1 MFRQLVTTVVHRCG
15 IIALYILS
23 GCCLEGCFNF
33 PHWLLG
39 VNCVDVAFYEAV
51 WLNILLFSHVWNDIY
66 GEIFNEFSEVR
77 IDFLN
82 WNIEWFLE
90 LSTPFGFKHLLR
102 VFKLISSLFEKVILI
117 SMLVGQD
124 SALAWIG
131 VQILHTVD
139 GILLRKWTIIITPR
153 LVQVSLWWYT
163 QEVLIALCYYRLCTF
178 DVTKGIKISLPLVDT
193 HVHWLPLCLLSLIF
207 QLLKCRFDS

>member
-1 MFRQLVTTVVHRCG
+1 MFWQLVTTVVHRCG
-15 IIALYILS
+15 IILTLYILS
-23 GCCLEGCFNF
+23 GCCLEGCLNF

-51 WLNILLFSHVWNDIY
+51 WLNILLFGHMWNDIQ
-66 GEIFNEFSEVR
+66 GEIFNEFSEIW

-82 WNIEWFLE
+82 RNIEWFLE
-90 LSTPFGFKHLLR
+90 LSTPFGLKHLFR

-117 SMLVGQD
+117 AMLVRHH

-153 LVQVSLWWYT
+153 LVQVSLWW
-163 QEVLIALCYYRLCTF
+163 
-178 DVTKGIKISLPLVDT
+178 
-193 HVHWLPLCLLSLIF
+193 
-207 QLLKCRFDS
+207 